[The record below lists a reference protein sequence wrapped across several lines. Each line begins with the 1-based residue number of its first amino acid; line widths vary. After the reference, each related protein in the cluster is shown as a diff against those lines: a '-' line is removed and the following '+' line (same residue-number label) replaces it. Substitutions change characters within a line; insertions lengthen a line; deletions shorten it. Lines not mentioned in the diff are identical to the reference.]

1 MAGPKNGQPR
11 DHRIGVP
18 GAVSFVCGAI
28 IGSGIFLSPSTVMK
42 ATSSMG
48 LALTIWGV
56 SAIVSVM
63 GAFCYVEL
71 GTAIQKSGGDF
82 AYMQHMGWKKISF
95 SFGAML
101 STILYPATTAIQSR
115 TFAEYLVEG
124 LRMRFENES
133 QAYWYKIG
141 ISFSLVL
148 FLMCLNFFSIK
159 TVVSRFQMVASCAK
173 VSSTI
178 LVILVGFYWLIFYQ
192 KTENLSEPFAGS
204 KADPASIA
212 SAFFAGLFAYDG
224 WDVLN
229 LGAEEIKN
237 PRRTFPLAI
246 SLGMGLVAVIFVL
259 VNLSYSIILTVPQ
272 IQGSDAVAMI
282 FAREAMGPFQFIMP
296 LMVSVVLI
304 GSVNSNLFCGS
315 RITHAI
321 ARAGCLPP
329 FLSVWNPTHGSPR
342 AAIVFQVVLAF
353 VIALSADIAQMLNY
367 AGFTQWAQRVVTVS
381 ILLYIRF
388 KGLEVSDQ
396 RIRSPIIV
404 PIVFFLC
411 SSSLVLTSILS
422 QPDVAA
428 VGLGLLIGAMT
439 VYMIFVHESALPRFE
454 WYKVLVNNANQC
466 LNKFTEWILNGEV
479 QQSQI
484 LNTQEEEK
492 KEESEEPLNPVN
504 PTVEEDQDTDI
515 TAEGKV

>member
-1 MAGPKNGQPR
+1 MANTKNGQPR

-82 AYMQHMGWKKISF
+82 AYMQHMGWKKMSF

-101 STILYPATTAIQSR
+101 ATVLYPATTAIQSR

-124 LRMRFENES
+124 LQLRFETEA
-133 QAYWYKIG
+133 QAYWYKII

-159 TVVSRFQMVASCAK
+159 TVVSRFQMAASCAK

-192 KTENLSEPFAGS
+192 KTDNLPQPFHGS

-237 PRRTFPLAI
+237 PRRTFPIAI
-246 SLGMGLVAVIFVL
+246 ALGMGLVAVIFVL
-259 VNLSYSIILTVPQ
+259 VNFSYSIILTVPQ

-282 FAREAMGPFQFIMP
+282 FAREAMGPFQFVMP

-321 ARAGCLPP
+321 SRAGCLPP
-329 FLSVWNPTHGSPR
+329 FLSVWNPTHNSPR
-342 AAIVFQVVLAF
+342 AAIVFQVALAF
-353 VIALSADIAQMLNY
+353 IIALSADIPQMLNY

-381 ILLYIRF
+381 ILLYIRY
-388 KGLEVSDQ
+388 KGLQVSDQ
-396 RIRSPIIV
+396 RIKSPLIV

-411 SSSLVLTSILS
+411 SSALVVTSILS

-428 VGLGLLIGAMT
+428 VGLGCLCCALTA
-439 VYMIFVHESALPRFE
+439 YMIFIHDSALPRFE
-454 WYKVLVNNANQC
+454 WCRVAANGINQY
-466 LNKFTEWILNGEV
+466 LNKFTEWLLNGQV

-484 LNTQEEEK
+484 LNTSNNDK
-492 KEESEEPLNPVN
+492 KDESVEPLNPVDSAK
-504 PTVEEDQDTDI
+504 TVDESAADVDQ
-515 TAEGKV
+515 KV